1 MLMAAIM
8 PALESAPRT
17 VSRRQP
23 PGAEPCALSP
33 RAGIERGH
41 RRGNAALVEE
51 DQVLGVELPHP
62 FAEDRPLRL
71 DVGAIALAGAQR
83 LFLCHSPSRRGAR
96 HRVGRLTGGPPLRTA
111 SSSLYSSSVRS
122 FRSATRARKIASPAV
137 PIPRARPPP
146 CGLAQRRPYA
156 RAC

>member
-1 MLMAAIM
+1 MRTASRLPLVRALSTAFGLCADKLSISTVAPGWRRRNSGISTACKKARNTRVVVAAWMLMAAIM

-71 DVGAIALAGAQR
+71 DVGALALAGAQR
-83 LFLCHSPSRRGAR
+83 LFCA
-96 HRVGRLTGGPPLRTA
+96 
-111 SSSLYSSSVRS
+111 
-122 FRSATRARKIASPAV
+122 I
-137 PIPRARPPP
+137 
-146 CGLAQRRPYA
+146 A
-156 RAC
+156 RAAAGPGTGSAG